1 MRRMPSTACAPSQ
14 SAPFQAQPPHGK
26 RNGAASGDKRL
37 CAVGDHAAAIL
48 CGVSRLSLPRCRIV
62 VLCGNV
68 EAKEG
73 RRPGSSAGLY
83 AAQLTLAR
91 VYAVVNWM
99 KIMDARHRIRFT
111 QSAI

>member
-1 MRRMPSTACAPSQ
+1 MRGTVSTACAPSQ

-26 RNGAASGDKRL
+26 RNGAASGDKGL

-48 CGVSRLSLPRCRIV
+48 CGVSRLSFPRCRIV

-73 RRPGSSAGLY
+73 RRPGSSARLH
-83 AAQLTLAR
+83 AAQLITVTPPSWPGLTRLDPAIHVFLA
-91 VYAVVNWM
+91 
-99 KIMDARHRIRFT
+99 
-111 QSAI
+111 